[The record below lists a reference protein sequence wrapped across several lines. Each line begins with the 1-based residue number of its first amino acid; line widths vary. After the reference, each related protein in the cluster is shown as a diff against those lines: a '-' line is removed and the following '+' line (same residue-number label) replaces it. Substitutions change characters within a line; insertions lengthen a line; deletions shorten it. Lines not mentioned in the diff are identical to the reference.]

1 LGKFQSN
8 DGLIHPS
15 SFIFYPLISFPKV
28 SFAFPQDSD
37 SKVKVS
43 FSKKEDK
50 WGQFLCC
57 SICFNELNNGHM
69 FL

>member
-1 LGKFQSN
+1 
-8 DGLIHPS
+8 
-15 SFIFYPLISFPKV
+15 LISFPKV

-43 FSKKEDK
+43 FSKKEEK